1 MKSKA
6 NSPENLYREQLKELG
21 ALLHHARE
29 QQSLAIDEV
38 ASKALIRANLLRAL
52 EAGDL
57 EQLPEPVYVR
67 GLIRRY
73 ADVLNLDGNDMASQ
87 FVTPIRRQRPSWK
100 DSAAAQLRPL
110 HLYLAYVMVMIAA
123 VSGLSFLLKRNAPE
137 IAVLPPLN
145 PLQDSQPRDQAADG
159 SNKTDTALE
168 DSLPLPAT
176 EAEANQPIRVEMTLT
191 AQSWLRVVT
200 DGKTSF
206 EGVLQQGEQRVWTA
220 QDKLTIRAG
229 NAGGVVVRYNEG
241 SAERLGEP
249 GMVAEVTYSPAQ
261 TVSLSF

>member
-6 NSPENLYREQLKELG
+6 NSPDNLYREQLKELG
-21 ALLHHARE
+21 ALLQHARE
-29 QQSLAIDEV
+29 QQSLAIDDV

-137 IAVLPPLN
+137 AAILPPLN
-145 PLQDSQPRDQAADG
+145 PLGNSQSDQVANG
-159 SNKTDTALE
+159 SSKPDTSLE
-168 DSLPLPAT
+168 TSLPLPAT

-220 QDKLTIRAG
+220 EDKLTIRAG